1 MKKAILLI
9 NLLFLTIAS
18 LAQNTNKNE
27 LIVKK
32 LVIDSF
38 NKMWS
43 AMDTSKITKYHTQDF
58 LLLENGVVWTNDSI
72 SKYFTST
79 LIREKI
85 IPKRSNAIDFIDV
98 KISKNFAWVAYH
110 NHAVWAID
118 QKIYGKAHWLESAI
132 AVKVNNTWKLQMLH
146 STSIKSK

>member
-18 LAQNTNKNE
+18 LAQNTTKNE
-27 LIVKK
+27 LIIKK

-58 LLLENGVVWTNDSI
+58 LLLENGEVWTNDSI
-72 SKYFTST
+72 ANNFTST
-79 LIREKI
+79 LLREKI
-85 IPKRSNAIDFIDV
+85 IPKRLNTIEFIDV
-98 KISKNFAWVAYH
+98 KVSKDFAWVAYH
-110 NHAVWAID
+110 NQAVWAID
-118 QKIYGKAHWLESAI
+118 EKIYGKARWLESAV
-132 AVKVNNTWKLQMLH
+132 AVKVNNIWKLQMLH